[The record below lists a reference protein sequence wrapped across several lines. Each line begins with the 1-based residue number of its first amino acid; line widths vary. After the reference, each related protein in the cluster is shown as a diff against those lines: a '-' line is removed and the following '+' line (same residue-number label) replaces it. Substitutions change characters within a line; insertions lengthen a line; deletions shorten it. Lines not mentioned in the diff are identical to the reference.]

1 METRLHTAGANK
13 PAVAVHGLHKA
24 SKPAPCMQCIGG
36 SHCSQRPARIFALFA
51 FSLFTFRFSL
61 PLRFCFALQAL
72 RFTFGALR
80 FALYTA
86 TARFSFGPLS
96 TYTHTHMRT
105 HSGHLRIHLN
115 IRPLWEV
122 STKAMLKFHKLL
134 GIVDGTDPEP
144 TPHNSDG
151 TARAI
156 PPAFLIPPFR
166 PVQPC
171 HPVRPVGTESSIED
185 SASSILES
193 SVTHT
198 SHKSI

>member
-1 METRLHTAGANK
+1 
-13 PAVAVHGLHKA
+13 
-24 SKPAPCMQCIGG
+24 
-36 SHCSQRPARIFALFA
+36 
-51 FSLFTFRFSL
+51 
-61 PLRFCFALQAL
+61 
-72 RFTFGALR
+72 
-80 FALYTA
+80 
-86 TARFSFGPLS
+86 
-96 TYTHTHMRT
+96 MRT

>member
-1 METRLHTAGANK
+1 MHAMHWRFTLLSTTCSHF
-13 PAVAVHGLHKA
+13 
-24 SKPAPCMQCIGG
+24 CII
-36 SHCSQRPARIFALFA
+36 RVFA
-51 FSLFTFRFSL
+51 FHFSVLASASLLLCASS
-61 PLRFCFALQAL
+61 
-72 RFTFGALR
+72 